1 MPSLEIGFDAALGI
15 GIVALLAI
23 SRRHRIRGDAEP
35 IAVSLATWAVL
46 GFMTVMGL
54 ALLVSWVATAL

>member
-1 MPSLEIGFDAALGI
+1 MPSVEIAFDLALAI

-23 SRRHRIRGDAEP
+23 IRRHRIRGDVEP
-35 IAVSLATWAVL
+35 IAVSLATGAVL

-54 ALLVSWVATAL
+54 AFAASWVAGTM